1 MTRPTA
7 PRLTHTPGRLTT
19 KARATATRV
28 HGPDAGLASLR
39 MIQCAL
45 NGDCGPDDHPEVP
58 VSLEQL
64 VADAAACSAAGAGS
78 VHLHPRRPGDGIE
91 SLVADSPDAVVA
103 AIRTNCLGLEISCS
117 TQEDI
122 DLGTASDRITAVRAW
137 MWFRPMSSRLNL
149 VEDGAIEFGAALL
162 DCGIGIEAGV
172 FTLDDAA
179 RLLAAPWASQI
190 TRVLVEVI
198 YEHDDIAAVA
208 LAREIDQRVAVLE
221 RPRLWH
227 GDAQANSAVVDAGL
241 AAGVDVRVGLEDTLI
256 GRDGKPAPGNVA
268 QVAATFC

>member
-1 MTRPTA
+1 
-7 PRLTHTPGRLTT
+7 
-19 KARATATRV
+19 
-28 HGPDAGLASLR
+28 

-45 NGDCGPDDHPEVP
+45 NGDYGSEDHPEVP

-64 VADAAACSAAGAGS
+64 VADAAACGAVGAGS
-78 VHLHPRRPGDGIE
+78 VHLHPRRPADGIE
-91 SLVADSPDAVVA
+91 SLAAESHDAVVA
-103 AIRTNCLGLEISCS
+103 AIRATSPGLEISCS

-122 DLGTASDRITAVRAW
+122 DLGTADRITAVRAW
-137 MWFRPMSSRLNL
+137 TAPPDVVSLNL
-149 VEDGAIEFGAALL
+149 VEDGAIELGNALL

-172 FTLDDAA
+172 FTLDGAA
-179 RLLAAPWASQI
+179 RLLAAPWASRI

-208 LAREIDQRVAVLE
+208 LAGAIDQRVAVLE

-227 GDAQANSAVVDAGL
+227 GDAQANWAVVDAGL

-256 GRDGKPAPGNVA
+256 GRDGKPAPGNAA
-268 QVAATFC
+268 QVAATLR